1 MPGGLPGLRRQ
12 QAGKGSAFRRHAPAA
27 GRGGCG
33 GVADVGGAGRGGSRA
48 QEALGGRSRPSVPR
62 AAWTRVAAAIPLARG
77 RGEARPLA
85 GRASVGQCVRA
96 RGAVSARRRAQ
107 PPPPNGHVG
116 AQRRRRR
123 LFFLILRTGLRGAR
137 HPSASSASA
146 ACPAASAAASSCPA
160 SGSAAR
166 CVLRPLKARPVPQL
180 LSAAARG
187 LM

>member
-1 MPGGLPGLRRQ
+1 M
-12 QAGKGSAFRRHAPAA
+12 AG
-27 GRGGCG
+27 
-33 GVADVGGAGRGGSRA
+33 VGGAGRGGSQA
-48 QEALGGRSRPSVPR
+48 QEELGGRSRPSVPR

-96 RGAVSARRRAQ
+96 LGAVSARRRAQ

-123 LFFLILRTGLRGAR
+123 LFFLILRTGLRGGPPPLCLLSLSR
-137 HPSASSASA
+137 LPRRLGR
-146 ACPAASAAASSCPA
+146 ASSCPA
-160 SGSAAR
+160 SGYAAR
-166 CVLRPLKARPVPQL
+166 CLRRPFKARPVPQL